1 MPDNNRSGSGKTPPQ
16 QPLTRKMI
24 LPPAAERRSLA
35 SPESAE
41 PPHVTVMPA
50 RPSIARPSSLADT
63 VGPARSTRYPSIA
76 VDPIT
81 SRFRIPTHTSQLD
94 VSIAERDRSEP
105 EPRPMRAEVFAGIQS
120 WAQRNCGLSFS
131 SEQYTMFEAR
141 IEALCRELRVEP
153 DSILNRLSGGD
164 ADMALR
170 VAEALS
176 TNYTFF
182 RREPEMFE
190 YLASQIFPKL
200 TDGPIRIWSAATSS
214 GDEAYSIAMAAYDH
228 YGTAALARVR
238 ILGTDLSERQI
249 RAAEQGIY
257 PRAQLTQLGDA
268 HVQRW
273 FKPVGG
279 DRMQVESSLQQLCT
293 FRRFNLTQGHWPFEN
308 GFHVIFLRNVLYYFE
323 APLRRLILEKCYD
336 AAMPGAVLIT
346 SLTEPMINVQ
356 TRWRSLRPAVFVRE
370 GR

>member
-1 MPDNNRSGSGKTPPQ
+1 MPDRNRPGSGNAPPQ
-16 QPLTRKMI
+16 QPTTRKMM
-24 LPPAAERRSLA
+24 LPPAADRRSLA
-35 SPESAE
+35 SPESAQA
-41 PPHVTVMPA
+41 PRVTMIPA
-50 RPSIARPSSLADT
+50 RASIARDSSPADA
-63 VGPARSTRYPSIA
+63 GSRAASTRYSSIA

-81 SRFRIPTHTSQLD
+81 SRFQIPTYTSQLD
-94 VSIAERDRSEP
+94 ASLADRDRSEP
-105 EPRPMRAEVFAGIQS
+105 AARTMRAEVLTGIRS

-131 SEQYTMFEAR
+131 SEQHSMVESR
-141 IEALCRELRVEP
+141 IDALCRELRVEP
-153 DSILNRLSGGD
+153 DSILNRLTGGD

-257 PRAQLTQLGDA
+257 PRGQLTQLGDA

-279 DRMQVESSLQQLCT
+279 DRMQVDSSLKQLCT